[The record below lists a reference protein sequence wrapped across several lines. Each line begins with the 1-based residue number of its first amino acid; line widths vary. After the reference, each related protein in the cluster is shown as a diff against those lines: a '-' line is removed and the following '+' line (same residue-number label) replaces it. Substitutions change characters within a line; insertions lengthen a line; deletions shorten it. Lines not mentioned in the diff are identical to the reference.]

1 MSKEKADSFVRKW
14 IKQEETKT
22 SSRNAR
28 RALFGETKKQT
39 ISAEDMA
46 KINAE
51 IDRLVNLES
60 FSDAKNRKSTQDIKQ
75 EVYSK
80 YRNGDL

>member
-1 MSKEKADSFVRKW
+1 MSKEQADSFVRKW
-14 IKQEETKT
+14 IKQEEAEI

-28 RALFGETKKQT
+28 RALFGETKKQS
-39 ISAEDMA
+39 ISMEDMA

-60 FSDAKNRKSTQDIKQ
+60 RSDAKNRKSTQDIKQ